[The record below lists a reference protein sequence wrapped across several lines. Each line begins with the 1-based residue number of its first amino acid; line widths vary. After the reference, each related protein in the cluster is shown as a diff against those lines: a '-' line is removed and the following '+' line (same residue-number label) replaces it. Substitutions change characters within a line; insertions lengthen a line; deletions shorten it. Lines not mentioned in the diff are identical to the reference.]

1 MAGFVGK
8 FSEDCEI
15 SYRYAYSINGKR
27 QTFLH
32 HDVENFS
39 HNAAKIFMSLPKELR
54 EDIVLSDKLMKKAFV
69 ACNLQYFSD
78 VQV

>member
-1 MAGFVGK
+1 MAGFVRR

-39 HNAAKIFMSLPKELR
+39 HNALDILSYVPEELR
-54 EDIVLSDKLMKKAFV
+54 EEIVSSDKPMTA
-69 ACNLQYFSD
+69 
-78 VQV
+78 